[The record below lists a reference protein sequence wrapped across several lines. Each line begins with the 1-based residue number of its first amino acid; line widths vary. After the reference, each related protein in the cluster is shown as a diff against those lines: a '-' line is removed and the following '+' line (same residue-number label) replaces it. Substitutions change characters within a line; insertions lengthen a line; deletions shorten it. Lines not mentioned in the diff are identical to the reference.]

1 MQWTKERTTWLGT
14 ERELRGRWH
23 GIPYVVR
30 THTTDGMTRR
40 GWLMLGVIG
49 LLWLAIVVLAQLVR

>member
-14 ERELRGRWH
+14 YHEKRGRWH

-30 THTTDGMTRR
+30 GSSTRGLTR
-40 GWLMLGVIG
+40 SGWLV
-49 LLWLAIVVLAQLVR
+49 VVLAAVLLLVVVLAEELWI